1 VSAVSVTDWAD
12 GSDPYAATAKL
23 LEPTG
28 HYAISDPAWAM
39 HLLGLQEA
47 LPQTRYTSMTET
59 LPMLRAIKD
68 DDEIARLASAG
79 AAADARFED
88 IVGVAF
94 PGRRERDIGDD
105 LARLLREHGHSQV
118 DFTVVGSG
126 PNGANPHHE
135 VSDRPVGEGDMVVLD
150 FGGLK
155 DGYGSGT
162 TRRRML
168 ANQRRKNEPFT
179 RSCAKLSSRVR
190 GSASRDF
197 LSGDRPRR
205 SDPDCRRRLRRS
217 VHPSDGPRNWPHHAP
232 AAVDGRGRVP

>member
-1 VSAVSVTDWAD
+1 MSAVSVTDWAD

-47 LPQTRYTSMTET
+47 LPRTRYTSMTET

-79 AAADARFED
+79 AAADATFED

-155 DGYGSGT
+155 DGYWIGHDSQAHVG
-162 TRRRML
+162 
-168 ANQRRKNEPFT
+168 EPT
-179 RSCAKLSSRVR
+179 PEERAIHEIVREAQQSRSRQCVP
-190 GSASRDF
+190 GF
-197 LSGDRPRR
+197 PVRR
-205 SDPDCRRRLRRS
+205 STASLAC
-217 VHPSDGPRNWPHHAP
+217 
-232 AAVDGRGRVP
+232 